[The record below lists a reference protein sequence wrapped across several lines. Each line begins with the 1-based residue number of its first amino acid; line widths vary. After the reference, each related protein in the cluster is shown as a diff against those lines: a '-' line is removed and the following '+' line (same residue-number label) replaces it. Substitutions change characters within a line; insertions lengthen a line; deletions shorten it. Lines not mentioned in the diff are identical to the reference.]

1 MRFSCDGRKVQKVS
15 HIVIVCFNP
24 FHNIIT
30 ELLSHVIYRML
41 SSALRYVVT
50 NNCALWLLVYSV
62 VLNAVLIGVSS
73 NVKRY
78 NYEQLIGNDASE
90 KSSG

>member
-1 MRFSCDGRKVQKVS
+1 
-15 HIVIVCFNP
+15 
-24 FHNIIT
+24 
-30 ELLSHVIYRML
+30 ML

-50 NNCALWLLVYSV
+50 NNYALWLLAYSV

-78 NYEQLIGNDASE
+78 NYEQLIGNDVPERSYNITI
-90 KSSG
+90 SS